1 MKGEELMSL
10 KKRENIEG
18 IYKYKKEKEVKLPLF
33 ISKVPA
39 GFPSP
44 AEDYIEKYLDLN
56 ELLIKHPSATFFV
69 KVSGNSMINAG
80 IHDGDILVVDRALEP
95 KNNDIVIAVIDGEL
109 TVKRLIIKN
118 KKIYLYPENSNYK
131 PIEVGSEERELIIW
145 GVATYVIHKL

>member
-1 MKGEELMSL
+1 MSL
-10 KKRENIEG
+10 KKGENIEG

-131 PIEVGSEERELIIW
+131 PIEVRSEERELIIW

>member
-1 MKGEELMSL
+1 MKGDFLMVI
-10 KKRENIEG
+10 KKGENIEG
-18 IYKYKKEKEVKLPLF
+18 IYKYKKGKEVKLPLF

-80 IHDGDILVVDRALEP
+80 IYDGDILIVDRALEP
-95 KNNDIVIAVIDGEL
+95 QNNDIVIAVIDGEL

-118 KKIYLYPENSNYK
+118 KKIYLYPQNSNYK
-131 PIEVGSEERELIIW
+131 PIEVGSEESNFIIW

>member
-10 KKRENIEG
+10 KKGENIEG

-80 IHDGDILVVDRALEP
+80 IHDGDILIVDRALEP

-131 PIEVGSEERELIIW
+131 PIEIGNEEYDLLIW
-145 GVATYVIHKL
+145 GVVTYVIHKL